1 MHVIFSEGPCSP
13 CTNDKPTHAP
23 SKLFTDTMHFLSV
36 NDYTLTF
43 GLQAPA
49 KEETLQVFE
58 RMKDMGVLIGKGGLL
73 GNVFRI
79 KPPMCITEQDAD
91 FLLEVMDIALS
102 EL

>member
-1 MHVIFSEGPCSP
+1 MILPDVFRVVC
-13 CTNDKPTHAP
+13 KPR
-23 SKLFTDTMHFLSV
+23 LLV
-36 NDYTLTF
+36 Y
-43 GLQAPA
+43 LQAPA

-79 KPPMCITEQDAD
+79 KPPMCINEQDAD
-91 FLLEVMDIALS
+91 FLLEVMGVALS

>member
-1 MHVIFSEGPCSP
+1 MFHVHHES
-13 CTNDKPTHAP
+13 
-23 SKLFTDTMHFLSV
+23 
-36 NDYTLTF
+36 TLYF
-43 GLQAPA
+43 CMQAPA

-79 KPPMCITEQDAD
+79 KPPMCINEQDAD
-91 FLLEVMDIALS
+91 FLLEVMDVALS